1 MLLDGRG
8 IAKIAN
14 AQAKAS
20 ATLGGQRRKTG

>member
-20 ATLGGQRRKTG
+20 VTGGVLRRKTG